1 MKKIVTMSYNFRKA
15 TPSEIPQIWDILQ
28 KAIARRKK
36 MEVINGRTVIKSR
49 RDTKRH

>member
-28 KAIARRKK
+28 RQ
-36 MEVINGRTVIKSR
+36 
-49 RDTKRH
+49 